1 MPRGKPARI
10 NVKKLTKGQLRKLK
24 ALRKS
29 LGDEIADRAFAQ
41 WYARQGMSNV
51 VAADKNASA
60 IALTLWKLVQTK
72 KLRIGRKGYVV
83 KRGRGRLIV
92 EPALKK

>member
-1 MPRGKPARI
+1 MPRGKRARI
-10 NVKKLTKGQLRKLK
+10 DVKKLTKGQLRKLN

-29 LGDEIADRAFAQ
+29 LGDDIAERAFSQ
-41 WYARQGMSNV
+41 WYARQRLSNV
-51 VAADKNASA
+51 VVADKNASA
-60 IALTLWKLVQTK
+60 IALTLWKLVEAK

-92 EPALKK
+92 APAPSK